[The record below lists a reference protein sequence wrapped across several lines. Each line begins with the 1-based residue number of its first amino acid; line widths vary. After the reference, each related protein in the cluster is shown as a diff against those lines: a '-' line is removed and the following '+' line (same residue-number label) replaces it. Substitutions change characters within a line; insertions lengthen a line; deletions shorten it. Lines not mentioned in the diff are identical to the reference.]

1 MHTPGTAE
9 RRTQQ
14 RCLLHGPVR
23 GDERHHRHK
32 HHHHHHQHRTTT
44 TITTAATSNASS
56 CDAVPDAAAAL
67 PAALMFAVGVLGNA
81 LAVTILACS
90 RRDSKQTV
98 FFALVCAL
106 TVTDLLSTCLSSP
119 LVLAAYGAQKTIEQL
134 GGNPL
139 CVYFTFCMLFFGFAT
154 MGILCTMAVERW
166 LSIAHPY
173 VYQRRVSQ
181 TWARVALAI
190 VLVVS
195 AALLRAA
202 AGRRG
207 GARAHVPAVHL
218 VLRGREARARLRL
231 RLRRG
236 HVAAHRRRG
245 GVQRGRRG
253 RALSHEE
260 EANAAGRG
268 AQLPARLGESFGAA
282 CRSSTALAPPPLPS
296 SSSSQPG
303 RDSPLASLRR
313 KISVQRLQRIHRP
326 RGVEV
331 DNLVLLVF
339 MTIIFLVCSLPLTVS
354 TLINAIW
361 PTNTEFKRDL
371 AGLRFASFNPILDPW
386 IFIIVRRSVLERL
399 LSVPA
404 RLRAALLPHRAGGDS
419 RGSGL
424 LRHLG
429 KGKGGGGGG
438 GSSESASLSSFQLA
452 QLIRSAD
459 ASPMMV
465 GRLAEMLGRGGE
477 PGAPDSVRSSLDLE
491 LPDGKF
497 SELLSLSRSRREAET

>member
-1 MHTPGTAE
+1 MALSAEMNGITA
-9 RRTQQ
+9 TS
-14 RCLLHGPVR
+14 
-23 GDERHHRHK
+23 
-32 HHHHHHQHRTTT
+32 TTT
-44 TITTAATSNASS
+44 TTTGSSTTTTTAAATSNASS
-56 CDAVPDAAAAL
+56 CDAVPEVAAAL

-190 VLVVS
+190 VLVAS
-195 AALLRAA
+195 AALSALPLAAGVVRARMYRPCTWCYVDARLERAYGFVYAA
-202 AGRRG
+202 ATSLLI
-207 GARAHVPAVHL
+207 GAV
-218 VLRGREARARLRL
+218 
-231 RLRRG
+231 
-236 HVAAHRRRG
+236 VACNVGAGVALFRMRRRLTLRDA
-245 GVQRGRRG
+245 VPNSRRVSA
-253 RALSHEE
+253 RVSAPLAAL
-260 EANAAGRG
+260 
-268 AQLPARLGESFGAA
+268 PPP
-282 CRSSTALAPPPLPS
+282 LAPPLPS

-404 RLRAALLPHRAGGDS
+404 RLRAALLPQRAGGDS

-429 KGKGGGGGG
+429 KGKGGG

-459 ASPMMV
+459 ASPMMA
-465 GRLAEMLGRGGE
+465 GRLAEILGRGVE
-477 PGAPDSVRSSLDLE
+477 PSALDSVRSSLDLE

>member
-1 MHTPGTAE
+1 MALSAE
-9 RRTQQ
+9 MNGISTSSSTTSSTSSS
-14 RCLLHGPVR
+14 
-23 GDERHHRHK
+23 
-32 HHHHHHQHRTTT
+32 TTT
-44 TITTAATSNASS
+44 TTAATSNASS
-56 CDAVPDAAAAL
+56 CDAVPEVSAAL

-81 LAVTILACS
+81 LAVTVLACS

-98 FFALVCAL
+98 FYALVCAL

-166 LSIAHPY
+166 LSLAHPY

-181 TWARVALAI
+181 TWVRVALAL

-195 AALLRAA
+195 AALSALPLAAGVVRARMYRPCTWCYVDARLERAYGFVYAA
-202 AGRRG
+202 ATSLLI
-207 GARAHVPAVHL
+207 GAV
-218 VLRGREARARLRL
+218 
-231 RLRRG
+231 
-236 HVAAHRRRG
+236 VACNVGAGVALFRMRRRLTLRDA
-245 GVQRGRRG
+245 VPNSRRVSA
-253 RALSHEE
+253 RVSAPLAAL
-260 EANAAGRG
+260 
-268 AQLPARLGESFGAA
+268 PPP
-282 CRSSTALAPPPLPS
+282 LAPPPPLPPP

-303 RDSPLASLRR
+303 RESPLASLRR

-361 PTNTEFKRDL
+361 PTNTDFKRDL

-404 RLRAALLPHRAGGDS
+404 RLRAALLPHRASGDS

-429 KGKGGGGGG
+429 KGKGGGG

-459 ASPMMV
+459 ASPMMA
-465 GRLAEMLGRGGE
+465 GRLAEILGRGGE
-477 PGAPDSVRSSLDLE
+477 PGALDSVRSSLDLE

-497 SELLSLSRSRREAET
+497 SELLLLSRSRREAET

>member
-1 MHTPGTAE
+1 SAE
-9 RRTQQ
+9 MNGISTSSSTTSSTSSS
-14 RCLLHGPVR
+14 
-23 GDERHHRHK
+23 
-32 HHHHHHQHRTTT
+32 TTT
-44 TITTAATSNASS
+44 TTAATSNASS
-56 CDAVPDAAAAL
+56 CDAVPEVSAAL

-81 LAVTILACS
+81 LAVTVLACS

-98 FFALVCAL
+98 FYALVCAL

-166 LSIAHPY
+166 LSLAHPY

-181 TWARVALAI
+181 TWVRVALAL

-195 AALLRAA
+195 AALSALPLAAGVVRARMYRPCTWCYVDARLERAYGFVYAA
-202 AGRRG
+202 ATSLLIGAVVACNVGAGVALFRMRRRLTLRDAVPNSRRVS
-207 GARAHVPAVHL
+207 ARVSAPLAAL
-218 VLRGREARARLRL
+218 PPGRE
-231 RLRRG
+231 
-236 HVAAHRRRG
+236 
-245 GVQRGRRG
+245 
-253 RALSHEE
+253 
-260 EANAAGRG
+260 
-268 AQLPARLGESFGAA
+268 
-282 CRSSTALAPPPLPS
+282 
-296 SSSSQPG
+296 
-303 RDSPLASLRR
+303 SPLASLRR

-361 PTNTEFKRDL
+361 PTNTDFKRDL

-399 LSVPA
+399 L
-404 RLRAALLPHRAGGDS
+404 
-419 RGSGL
+419 
-424 LRHLG
+424 
-429 KGKGGGGGG
+429 
-438 GSSESASLSSFQLA
+438 
-452 QLIRSAD
+452 
-459 ASPMMV
+459 
-465 GRLAEMLGRGGE
+465 
-477 PGAPDSVRSSLDLE
+477 
-491 LPDGKF
+491 
-497 SELLSLSRSRREAET
+497 